1 MSKPVP
7 TPAARTDHALVIE
20 LTLLFVLAL
29 AWGSSYA
36 FTKIALQS
44 ISPLTAVAGRV
55 LFAALLLWGLLLWL
69 GRAIPRDLE
78 TWRLLFVQGLLQST
92 IPFTMIT
99 WGQQYVD
106 SGLTGVLNST
116 SPIFVTA
123 ITLLWTRH
131 EKIGALRL
139 AGLLIGLAGV
149 LLIVGVEATAGMSR
163 GFLGQVAIVLA
174 TIGFA
179 FAAIWGRRFAHI
191 PVEVT
196 AAGTLLLAGLTL
208 LPFAIVFERPWTLQP
223 STASLIAL
231 AVQGAFG
238 GAIGFLLYFR
248 LVRTIGSLGVS
259 SVAYLKAGVSV
270 LIGVVMLGEPLT
282 ASLAVGLAAVIIGV
296 AMLNSQGEG
305 AREKQ
310 REQRAPAE

>member
-1 MSKPVP
+1 VQQ
-7 TPAARTDHALVIE
+7 PAERSDHSLVLE
-20 LTLLFVLAL
+20 LTLLSLLAL

-36 FTKIALQS
+36 LTKIALQS
-44 ISPLTAVAGRV
+44 ITPLTAVSARV
-55 LFAALLLWGLLLWL
+55 LLAAGLLWALLLWL
-69 GRAIPRDLE
+69 GRSVPRDAA

-131 EKIGALRL
+131 ERISAIRL

-149 LLIVGVEATAGMSR
+149 LLIVGVEAMAGMSR
-163 GFLGQVAIVLA
+163 GFAGQVAIVLA

-179 FAAIWGRRFAHI
+179 FAAIWGRKFSHI

-196 AAGTLLLAGLTL
+196 AAGTLLAGGLTL
-208 LPFAIVFERPWTLQP
+208 LPFALVLETPWTLQP
-223 STASLIAL
+223 SSASVIAL
-231 AVQGAFG
+231 TVQAAFG
-238 GAIGFLLYFR
+238 GAVGFLLYFR

-259 SVAYLKAGVSV
+259 SVAYLKAAVSV
-270 LIGVVMLGEPLT
+270 LIGVVMLGEPLKI
-282 ASLAVGLAAVIIGV
+282 SLAVGLAAVIVGV
-296 AMLNSQGEG
+296 AMLNTRSDAGQP
-305 AREKQ
+305 KQ